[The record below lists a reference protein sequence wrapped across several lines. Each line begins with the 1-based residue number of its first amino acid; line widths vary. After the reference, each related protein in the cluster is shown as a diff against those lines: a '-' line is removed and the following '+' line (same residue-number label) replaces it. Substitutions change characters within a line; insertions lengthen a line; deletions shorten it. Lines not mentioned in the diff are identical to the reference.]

1 MQHLFLNEALNP
13 EDILAAD
20 NALLP
25 LAVDLD
31 TLLYTYGEP
40 THYEKSTGFESITG
54 CTANALDPTS
64 EEPETCHI
72 ASIIP

>member
-1 MQHLFLNEALNP
+1 MFLNATSNP

-20 NALLP
+20 NALIP

-40 THYEKSTGFESITG
+40 THEKKSTGFESITG
-54 CTANALDPTS
+54 YTTKALNP
-64 EEPETCHI
+64 I
-72 ASIIP
+72 QVFKRL